1 MWWGLI
7 LGHLERSLPLFF
19 HQHLF
24 GTKLACGSLEQRS
37 AWWTPGCNWIS
48 WELEKLWLYLGWCYL
63 LSFWSWW
70 TPDHK
75 NSRMHTLTTKC
86 AINIKEVHY
95 DIINIKEVHLNRITC
110 CQGWNKSGR
119 CPAPQSSASDPAS
132 TFPGPGHHIKLGT
145 WKTCQAVKSNLIK
158 RIVPAPSG
166 GEFPVCRRGAE
177 ISWNV
182 VNASD
187 SLLQLY
193 VSTLHTHKD
202 NLMSGKSDS
211 TTSAVTNKIQ
221 LPNLC
226 HTRLDSSDFSKFCIQ
241 CCLTWS
247 NGQLGSNQFSQL
259 VQMVRSNGKTNEGKK
274 ILKISIQSMR

>member
-1 MWWGLI
+1 MGFNTWTSGKKLASLLVPTFIWKEAYLSSSSNI
-7 LGHLERSLPLFF
+7 YLERSLPVFF

-24 GTKLACGSLEQRS
+24 GKKLACGSLEQRS

-75 NSRMHTLTTKC
+75 NSRMHTLTSNC

-132 TFPGPGHHIKLGT
+132 TFLGPGNHIKIGT
-145 WKTCQAVKSNLIK
+145 WKTCPAVKGIVHNFFHYRSNLIFW
-158 RIVPAPSG
+158 IVMGCGIADFG
-166 GEFPVCRRGAE
+166 RRG
-177 ISWNV
+177 
-182 VNASD
+182 
-187 SLLQLY
+187 L
-193 VSTLHTHKD
+193 
-202 NLMSGKSDS
+202 
-211 TTSAVTNKIQ
+211 
-221 LPNLC
+221 
-226 HTRLDSSDFSKFCIQ
+226 
-241 CCLTWS
+241 
-247 NGQLGSNQFSQL
+247 
-259 VQMVRSNGKTNEGKK
+259 
-274 ILKISIQSMR
+274 